1 MMFRHT
7 AARSGVSAPML
18 RRSRNKRGVSR
29 GSRARRA
36 QFLALEVLECRN
48 LLAQLTVIT
57 HGRMDQLFDTPNV
70 APEWAFDMASAINAR
85 DGFGYT
91 QTQIN
96 NSVVR
101 YDSTSNAAPAGGAA
115 GFLIFNWAEISDVDS
130 PGKADDDEVAGKLA
144 DLVRARFPTDNSP
157 LDIHFIGHSRGS
169 IVTLA
174 TINRLNN
181 ATDNAHIGTL
191 TMTTLDPQDY
201 GIPGV
206 NTEDVPLTK
215 PSNVDYAENY
225 YQYVFPL
232 GGGKIEG
239 ANVNE
244 NLSVRLALWDGRSV
258 SVGSEHLEVVDRY
271 YWSIDTNDAQ
281 AASYLRDDDLVAEQQ
296 QFMAENTANDR
307 QLRNLLFGPDPLDQ
321 AVQLLKDTAQDFA
334 QGVGTYFQS
343 ISTNLTA
350 AFDRMEVPVI
360 GDQLAQAV
368 EPMTTAL
375 KNFGADAQDVL
386 EDIIDF
392 AAADDGA
399 HLVEAVQGGIY
410 MLLGPGIDGLDKLTP
425 EARSVLEPIA
435 TAIDAIHLG
444 LLLDGPDLGDDI
456 SPSDIVI
463 TFGNDIGN
471 VENVTDPF
479 WAQVDFRLGQFMT
492 VDLPKFDL
500 GLGSLTEFISNS
512 ADAAKMQTFLNDF
525 GFAITSDT
533 GLRANL
539 RWDLRFGA
547 GVSALPSQRF
557 YLNSAAT
564 TSGLDTGDPI
574 EELRAS
580 ITVFAVP
587 PNESETFAEAIF
599 DETTTENLRTN
610 ISLGLMQAEIS
621 DGTPEVIKIT
631 AAEGLD
637 VQVLDL
643 LQDFSGEFDI
653 VINDSETI
661 HIDYDPPGEET
672 LPTFLLG
679 LNAKLIEH
687 YNTPIPPLSFTLDF
701 GSIHRAAN
709 PDVPTTPSL
718 VLVAH
723 DSDIHHLSIIGAEEY
738 KFLAVQHEDVRSKNL
753 GFGNNTASTVA
764 GNTQRL
770 TASSD
775 APAEGVTLEKPDFVL
790 WIGGQR
796 ELQNGVLVTTG
807 ATPVV
812 VAESLDADVSTLT
825 GLAASLALL
834 NEVDGLEGLRSA
846 AEGLIQ
852 NLVGTTSSFDPKT
865 VTVELQNDKLV
876 LVSHAVGGLTAAP
889 LITITYHSIE
899 PTKLTLVAG
908 IDITD
913 PNYNELS
920 EDADDQRTYNR
931 LTKAEISANDFFDVF
946 VPVLKGEAQ
955 VRLHVDTNADNITG
969 FLEQNLGLGEG
980 AISLPRI
987 GFDFKLDAAIDFT
1000 TLFAGDPEADDI
1012 FVIDT
1017 LQFDNVTL
1025 DVSQLLQSIVVPLAQ
1040 AAVGVVEPVLDVIG
1054 HSADDVDALLN
1065 KRLPVISD
1073 IVGEDVTVK
1082 DVLAGLNIDDDIEA
1096 LIDTLQQA
1104 DELGTTVSNFVNSQ
1118 EFRDAVGASGN
1129 FSLGGW
1135 ELVMNPD
1142 SPLYFP
1148 RTELPVPIDFAYAVG
1163 SASEL
1168 GLESFTHVFT
1178 AFDKYTPAGFKID
1191 LLGPKT
1197 ILNMAIGKPFNIVSY
1212 GLPKIDAD
1220 AEASFGFEFQDLS
1233 VDIAGD
1239 AAFNSNLRLVYD
1251 SYGLAQIVSAFRS
1264 GAKPDWTDLIDGFAI
1279 QNDPDGYELGGH
1291 VGFEGS
1297 GQIGPIL
1304 GTNLDGS
1311 TYVAFQ
1317 AAASIDLYA
1326 ELGLELVDPNNDGKF
1341 RLDEIADLTD
1351 NFSEPQ
1357 NLFCMF
1363 DIQGSFSVNVSGS
1376 ATVLGVDL
1384 GSGEM
1389 GLSTGDFSLQDL
1401 LSSAFGICTDDRTP
1415 ILAEA
1420 ITEDGQS
1427 VLRLNTGP
1435 FATARLNGDTSDNTP
1450 DPFTHII
1457 ESNGGA
1463 ILIDESGEQLVFTA
1477 PDASGVYG
1485 SPEDDDTTLK
1495 KVNGLFER
1503 EFRGGTVHKF
1513 NSNNAIREIDNG
1525 LSAGVTYEYDT
1536 QGRLKKINHSDGTV
1550 SNYYPDIRLTVTT
1563 GSGGVLVS
1571 GYGVTDQVYVGNFA
1585 KIVATGSGYND
1596 TFDLSGVV
1604 GIPVEID
1611 GLGGNDILKGGS
1623 AADILI
1629 GGPGDD
1635 TLQGNAGNDTLIA
1648 GSGSNTVTDGLGD
1661 DTVDLSDN
1669 AVGFVLITGGGND
1682 TVYGSPFA
1690 DTISAPTGSTNNFH
1704 FEGGAGNDILT
1715 SGGGNDLLAGDD
1727 GDDQLTAGAGNDTLT
1742 GGFGNDAL
1750 DGGAGNDTLSGG
1762 QGNDSLFGG
1771 TGTDSLSAAQ
1781 GDDLLIAGLRDSLV
1795 DAGSGDDYLIF
1806 RVDEFAHSG
1815 TLTNFSYDEAGQ
1827 AAINYLNAETLEVQ
1841 LGNGSG
1847 AAFQTAN
1854 NYVLNISGPTLP
1866 ITQIVGGTGSD
1877 LITISNLPANARKLL
1892 ITLGNGD
1899 DRVTVLDTQR
1909 ALDLRGGN
1917 DGSNGDE
1924 LIIDRSTDSVSRS
1937 GTLSAT
1943 QITGLGLS
1951 TIDYNSFAKLTILL
1965 GLGFD
1970 QFTIQNTAAT
1980 TATTIAGGGGDD
1992 TVQIQ
1997 HVSGSTIV
2005 NGNAGFDTATVII
2018 PGNPNQVA
2026 LADYSQ
2032 LTFSIET
2039 LEVDNRAN
2047 TTTSA
2052 NWIYNSGKIYVGVAP
2067 TAVQVLDTLGAD
2079 TTRFLGGGGNGDT
2092 LTVQDDVNLP
2102 QTIAIDASNVDIQE
2116 GANVLSFQ
2124 QSLAFTGY
2132 TYSATVDG
2140 LDGVEDT
2147 VFSPDGLYVYAI
2159 AKLDDS
2165 VTVFRRTSSN
2175 RLDFVQILKD
2185 GQFGVDG
2192 LNAPSDIVISPDSE
2206 GRYVY
2211 VSSLDDQSVATFER
2225 IPETGR
2231 LVYRGKFDEPENQD
2245 VYQLAISPTNSNLYA
2260 ATKDAL
2266 LRLVRD
2272 TQTGLLTLGQKVDY
2286 GFFDP
2291 NGLAVGTDG
2300 ADVFASSAA
2309 GMRHWHLTSG
2319 GGLPASITT
2328 SNLARA
2334 YYDLSTAANHQVSA
2348 VYDGGVSTFNYG
2360 ATLGVPTNTPHVNN
2374 TNRALGTAIAVDADD
2389 ENRVIASFDKT
2400 SVDPSATTYTLRL
2413 LSIYAE
2419 GAGQDLTEGNIF
2431 TPGWELYATVNGIRR
2446 GSIFSDFAS
2455 DGTTKSLNIDINV
2468 TSDVTLE
2475 FWEDDGTTGD
2485 DQLVSTTISVPFSP
2499 GNYSSYMD
2507 FRVSDSGVVEGY
2519 AKLSFQ
2525 VITNTTTTPTTQPIA
2540 IFDRNGSSLD
2550 ADPSLVTSGTVNKFE
2565 SLSVSPTSGDF
2576 VGTNSAGDLLTL
2588 FGDSTTA
2595 GASQLLTT
2603 VRDGALQTDIVIP
2616 AQPGNDD
2623 VQTVVSYDGSH
2634 AYSISAKYGTIAV
2647 YARNTSTGL
2656 LGNLVQVIPA
2666 GLLAGASIAIPPPI
2680 TRNSLSAPDFVYV
2693 TNPAEDSLLV
2703 YQRNNAFGTV
2713 NFGKLTL
2720 VQVLTD
2726 GVGDI
2731 DGLAG
2736 AGRIVISDDVTPRV
2750 YVAGQDDNAIAVFTM
2765 NETDGHLSFVEA
2777 FRHADLQNPTSL
2789 ALTTTPLVFGV
2800 TLNPFLY
2807 VTSVG
2812 NDSVVVLNRGTNLSH
2827 AQTVSNGAGGVT
2839 AITEPSALVISHD
2852 PLQLYLYV
2860 ASPVD
2865 NAISVFEREVITGA
2879 LTLRQVIREGAD
2891 GVSGIAGVTSLAIN
2905 PDSTHLI
2912 ATSGTD
2918 TLAVFQIASGQLTI
2932 VQRVRDGANLVQGI
2946 DHPQSALFVGD
2957 DVYVS
2962 SGGPEV
2968 GAGGIARFDF
2978 DRFQAPG
2985 NHYHVEYSGMEALTV
3000 QSAAQPDLV
3009 HAGEIAIPFTLNT
3022 LGGSDTV
3029 NLRNTPAGTTTSVAL
3044 GDGSDTLTLLTT
3056 GTGSTT
3062 TIHGNDGDD
3071 SISIFATAA
3080 SASTVVSGDLG
3091 SDTFEV
3097 KGGRLL
3103 SGVTISGGDPAAPT
3117 LPGDTL
3123 IFDAQTFAATPLAPP
3138 LPAGFVRV
3146 NDPSRTFG
3154 VAYNTLETII
3164 IISSPL
3170 ANAGGPYTIGEGQS
3184 LTLSGVSSQ
3193 APAGHGNV
3201 TYRWSIGAYQGI
3213 ADTVSPTISW
3223 AELQAAGIVDNGIY
3237 QVSLTV
3243 TSELNGVT
3251 YSDTATAP
3259 LTISNVA
3266 PTLSIV
3272 GAAQAEANQPYQ
3284 ITLNGTDPGADAID
3298 TWQINWG
3305 DGSPVETV
3313 YGQPANAIHTY
3324 STTGAKVISVVARD
3338 EDGQYAPITK
3348 PVNVTTGRFI
3358 RGNSTVNEG
3367 QSYILTLA
3375 NPSQAAISSWT
3386 IHWGDGT
3393 VSTVSGGA
3401 TSITHAYADEGSYQ
3415 VLATTTT
3422 GTKLSS
3428 VPGAVHVSV
3437 RNVAPVIQST
3447 LVNSPT
3453 NQGAITQFVI
3463 AAKDAGIRDTLTY
3476 EFDFDNDG
3484 QFEVESPNGNLGHVF
3499 NQVGSL
3505 QIGVRVRDNDGA
3517 VSDAA
3522 MIAVQV
3528 RNVAPTIQAVD
3539 VGSAL
3544 EGFLVQLDVS
3554 ATDPGAASDP
3564 LTYEFDFDNNGTYE
3578 VSSGASAAS
3587 HVFPD
3592 NGVYPIRIR
3601 VHDQN
3606 NGQATRTVNVSVA
3619 NVAPYFTQGFATGR
3633 NLEGSPVVLTVDG
3646 SDIAGELD
3654 PLTYAFDFDNDG
3666 TYDVTNNTSGSV
3678 THTFADDSA
3687 NRPNGVFVVPVRIT
3701 DGDGGETFTTIEV
3714 NVQNVAPTIALS
3726 GAAIATEG
3734 ETYTLNLGAVTD
3746 PGADQVRRYIVR
3758 WGDGRTDT
3766 YTAAGP
3772 VTHVFNQYFGEH
3784 TIRVQLVD
3792 EDGTHPSAGEF
3803 HVVVVGYD
3811 FGDAPASYGTTGANA
3826 ARHFAGINGPGPI
3839 LGSSRDNERTGQP
3852 TANADGD
3859 DALNTDDEAGVTLP
3873 LQLIR
3878 RLGATFIVNASAPG
3892 KLDAWIDFNLNGTFD
3907 VDERV
3912 ASGLQVN
3919 AGNNSLL
3926 VQVPEGTTAGTTYAR
3941 FRISSA
3947 GVNSPT
3953 GFAADGEVEDYA
3965 LSLVQPAA
3973 RSAGTFADPQNPGQ
3987 NVLIINGTSGNDAI
4001 VVRKTSTT
4009 QVTVYTAPNVSIGSY
4024 AISSFDRI
4032 AVFAQ
4037 AGNDS
4042 VVIESPI
4049 DKPTVLYGDA
4059 GNDSIS
4065 GGAGPDQIFG
4075 GTGLDSLAG
4084 NAGDD
4089 VFMGGIEPDSV
4100 SGGAGFDRLIAT
4112 GSGVFAVTNSSLKI
4126 GTVNNL
4132 FSTIEKLELTGSN
4145 GADSFL
4151 FTDFTLQA
4159 SVDGGGGMNTIG
4171 YSGKGN
4177 VTLTPTTMT
4186 ATAGTTVAVIAH
4198 RNIDNAQLTGDTG
4211 ANTFDLTAWPFAAT
4225 LAGGAGTAI
4234 DTFLVDGDVNYTLTD
4249 VLLLRP
4255 SQALLRVSGFENAVL
4270 NGGASDNVFDVSGW
4284 NTKATLNG
4292 GGGTDQL
4299 VAVSNTNFT
4308 LTNTSLT
4315 RAATNVFTLSSIESA
4330 QLVGGAGNNVLNASG
4345 FAGEVKLDGGAGND
4359 TLTSGSGIALLLG
4372 GTGNDILRAGSGRA
4386 LMIGGLGVDSL
4397 TGGSNDDLLIDG
4409 QTAHDANALAL
4420 ALLLAEWAS
4429 ANSYADRVAHLT
4441 GTAGG
4446 LNGSTHL
4453 GGANVLH
4460 DTSVDILLGGAGA
4473 DLFFA
4478 KLTNPAKDLLND
4490 KANSETAQ

>member
-1 MMFRHT
+1 MMPRLP
-7 AARSGVSAPML
+7 AGRSSVNASHFKKH
-18 RRSRNKRGVSR
+18 RNKRGISR

-36 QFLALEVLECRN
+36 QFLALETLECRN

-57 HGRMDQLFDTPNV
+57 HGRMDQIFDTPDV

-85 DGFGYT
+85 DGLGYS

-101 YDSTSNAAPAGGAA
+101 YDATSNAAPSGGAA
-115 GFLIFNWAEISDVDS
+115 DFLIFNWAEISDVDS
-130 PGKADDDEVAGKLA
+130 PGRADDDEVAGKLA
-144 DLVRARFPTDNSP
+144 SLVRARFPADNSP
-157 LDIHFIGHSRGS
+157 LDLHFIGHSRGS

-181 ATDNAHIGTL
+181 AADNAHIGTL

-206 NTEDVPLTK
+206 NTEDVSLKK
-215 PSNVDYAENY
+215 PPNVDYAENY

-232 GGGKIEG
+232 GGGKIDG

-258 SVGSEHLEVVDRY
+258 TVGSEHLEVVDRY

-281 AASYLRDDDLVAEQQ
+281 AASYLRDDDLVAQEQE
-296 QFMAENTANDR
+296 FMAENTANDR
-307 QLRNLLFGPDPLDQ
+307 QLRALLFGPDPLDQ
-321 AVQLLKDTAQDFA
+321 ALQLLKDTAQDFA
-334 QGVGTYFQS
+334 QGVGQYFQS
-343 ISTNLTA
+343 VSTELTA

-368 EPMTTAL
+368 APMTTAL
-375 KNFGADAQDVL
+375 KSFGADAQDVL

-392 AAADDGA
+392 AAAGNGI
-399 HLVEAVQGGIY
+399 HLIEAVQGGIY
-410 MLLGPGIDGLDKLTP
+410 MLLGPGIEGLDKLTP
-425 EARSVLEPIA
+425 EARQVLEPIA

-444 LLLDGPDLGDDI
+444 LLIDGPDLGDDI

-463 TFGNDIGN
+463 TFGNDIGSFD
-471 VENVTDPF
+471 NVTDPF

-500 GLGSLTEFISNS
+500 GLGSLTEFISDS
-512 ADAAKMQTFLNDF
+512 ADAEKMQTFLNDF

-610 ISLGLMQAEIS
+610 ISLGLMQAEVT
-621 DGTPEVIKIT
+621 DGTPTVVKIT

-637 VQVLDL
+637 IQVIDL
-643 LQDFSGEFDI
+643 LQNFSGEFDI
-653 VINDSETI
+653 VVNESETI

-723 DSDIHHLSIIGAEEY
+723 DSDIHHLSIVGAEEY
-738 KFLAVQHEDVRSKNL
+738 KFLAVQHEDHRSKTL
-753 GFGNNTASTVA
+753 GFGNNTASTAA
-764 GNTQRL
+764 GTTQRL
-770 TASSD
+770 TASYD
-775 APAEGVTLEKPDFVL
+775 APADGVTLEKPEFVL

-796 ELQNGVLVTTG
+796 ELQNGVMVTTG

-812 VAESLDADVSTLT
+812 VAESLDADVSTLS

-852 NLVGTTSSFDPKT
+852 NLVGTTSSFDPET
-865 VTVELQNDKLV
+865 VTVELQNEKLV
-876 LVSHAVGGLTAAP
+876 LVSHAAGGLTTAP
-889 LITITYHSIE
+889 LLTITYHSVE

-908 IDITD
+908 IDVTD
-913 PNYNELS
+913 PNYNELI
-920 EDADDQRTYNR
+920 EDENDQRTYNR

-955 VRLHVDTNADNITG
+955 VRLHVDTNADHITG

-980 AISLPRI
+980 AISLPEI
-987 GFDFKLDAAIDFT
+987 GFDFRLDAAIDFT

-1073 IVGEDVTVK
+1073 IVGEDITVK
-1082 DVLAGLNIDDDIEA
+1082 DVLAGLDIDDDIEA
-1096 LIDTLQQA
+1096 LIDTLQEA

-1118 EFRDAVGASGN
+1118 EFRDAVGASGD

-1148 RTELPVPIDFAYAVG
+1148 RTEVPVPIDFAYAIG
-1163 SASEL
+1163 SASEI

-1178 AFDKYTPAGFKID
+1178 AFDTYTPAGFKID
-1191 LLGPKT
+1191 LFGPKT

-1220 AEASFGFEFQDLS
+1220 AEASFGFEFQDLT

-1239 AAFNSNLRLVYD
+1239 ASFNSNLRLVYD

-1291 VGFEGS
+1291 VGFAGS

-1304 GTNLDGS
+1304 GTNIDGS
-1311 TYVAFQ
+1311 TYVAFE

-1341 RLDEIADLTD
+1341 RLDEIAELTD

-1363 DIQGSFSVNVSGS
+1363 DIQAAFSVNVSGS

-1401 LSSAFGICTDDRTP
+1401 LSSSFGICTDDRTP
-1415 ILAEA
+1415 ILAEE
-1420 ITEDGQS
+1420 IIEDGQT

-1463 ILIDESGEQLVFTA
+1463 ILINESGEQLVFTA

-1525 LSAGVTYEYDT
+1525 LSTGVTYEYDS
-1536 QGRLKKINHSDGTV
+1536 QGRLQKINHSDGTV

-1563 GSGGVLVS
+1563 GSGGVLIS
-1571 GYGVTDQVYVGNFA
+1571 GYGVTDQVYVGTFA

-1604 GIPVEID
+1604 GIPVEVD
-1611 GLGGNDILKGGS
+1611 GRGGNDILKGG
-1623 AADILI
+1623 AAGDILV
-1629 GGPGDD
+1629 GGAGDD
-1635 TLQGNAGNDTLIA
+1635 TLQGNAGNDMLFA
-1648 GSGSNTVTDGLGD
+1648 GGGSNTVTDGLGD

-1669 AVGFVLITGGGND
+1669 AIGFVLITGGGHD

-1690 DTISAPTGSTNNFH
+1690 DTISAPTGSTDNFH
-1704 FEGGAGNDILT
+1704 FVGGAGNDILT
-1715 SGGGNDLLAGDD
+1715 TGSGNDVLVGDD
-1727 GDDQLTAGAGNDTLT
+1727 GDDQLTADAGNDTLT
-1742 GGFGNDAL
+1742 GGFGNDLL
-1750 DGGAGNDTLSGG
+1750 DGGAGNDTLSGE
-1762 QGNDSLFGG
+1762 QGNDTLNGG
-1771 TGTDSLSAAQ
+1771 AGTDSLSAGQ
-1781 GDDLLIAGLRDSLV
+1781 GDDLLTSGLRDTLA
-1795 DAGSGDDYLIF
+1795 DAGSGDDHLIF

-1827 AAINYLNAETLEVQ
+1827 AAISYLNAESLEVQ
-1841 LGNGSG
+1841 FGNGSG
-1847 AAFQTAN
+1847 ASFQTTN

-1866 ITQIVGGTGSD
+1866 LTQVVGGTGSD
-1877 LITISNLPANARKLL
+1877 LVTVSNLPASAVQT
-1892 ITLGNGD
+1892 IISLGGGD
-1899 DRVTVLDTQR
+1899 DRVTILDTQR
-1909 ALDLRGGN
+1909 ALDIRGGD

-1924 LIIDRSTDSVSRS
+1924 LIIERSTDIVSRA
-1937 GTLSAT
+1937 GALNAT
-1943 QITGLGLS
+1943 QIIGLGLS
-1951 TIDYNSFAKLTILL
+1951 TINYDSFSKLTIRL

-1980 TATTIAGGGGDD
+1980 TDTTLEGGGGDD
-1992 TVQIQ
+1992 TVKIQ
-1997 HVSGSTIV
+1997 HVGGETIV
-2005 NGNAGFDTATVII
+2005 NGNAGFDTATVLI

-2026 LADYSQ
+2026 LADYAQ

-2039 LEVDNRAN
+2039 LEVDNREN
-2047 TTTSA
+2047 TTTST

-2067 TAVQVLDTLGAD
+2067 TAVQILDTLGAGK
-2079 TTRFLGGGGNGDT
+2079 TTFLGGGAIADT

-2102 QTIAIDASNVDIQE
+2102 QTIAINANSVEIQE

-2124 QSLAFTGY
+2124 QSLSFTGY
-2132 TYSATVDG
+2132 TYTATVDG

-2159 AKLDDS
+2159 AKVDKS
-2165 VTVFRRTSSN
+2165 VTVFRRTSNN
-2175 RLDFVQILKD
+2175 RLDFVQIMKD

-2192 LNAPSDIVISPDSE
+2192 LDLPTDIVISPDAA
-2206 GRYVY
+2206 GRFVY
-2211 VSSLDDQSVATFER
+2211 ISSLDDHSVATFER

-2231 LVYRGKFDEPENQD
+2231 LVYRGKFVDPDNQEI
-2245 VYQLAISPTNSNLYA
+2245 YNLAISPTTANLYV
-2260 ATKDAL
+2260 ATKDSL

-2286 GFFDP
+2286 GLFEP

-2300 ADVFASSAA
+2300 ADVFASSST
-2309 GMRHWHLTSG
+2309 GMRQWHLTSG
-2319 GGLPASITT
+2319 GNLPTAITSST
-2328 SNLARA
+2328 LTRA

-2348 VYDGGVSTFNYG
+2348 VFDGGVATFNYG
-2360 ATLGVPTNTPHVNN
+2360 ATLGSPTNTAHVNS
-2374 TNRALGTAIAVDADD
+2374 TNKALGTAIAVDADD
-2389 ENRVIASFDKT
+2389 ENRIVASFDKT

-2431 TPGWELYATVNGIRR
+2431 TPGWELYAKVNGSRR
-2446 GSIFSDFAS
+2446 GSIFEDFAS
-2455 DGTTKSLNIDINV
+2455 DGTTKSLNININV
-2468 TSDVTLE
+2468 TSAVTLE
-2475 FWEDDGTTGD
+2475 LWEDDGSSGD
-2485 DQLVSTTISVPFSP
+2485 DLLVSTTISVPFSP
-2499 GNYSSYMD
+2499 GNYSSYMEINV
-2507 FRVSDSGVVEGY
+2507 RDSGVIEGY

-2525 VITNTTTTPTTQPIA
+2525 VITNTTSTPTTQPIA
-2540 IFDRNGSSLD
+2540 IFDRNGSALD
-2550 ADPSLVTSGTVNKFE
+2550 PDPALVTSGTVNKFE
-2565 SLSVSPTSGDF
+2565 SLTVSGTSGDF
-2576 VGTNSAGDLLTL
+2576 VGTNSGSDLLSL
-2588 FGDSTTA
+2588 FGDSTT

-2623 VQTVVSYDGSH
+2623 VQTVVSYDGRH
-2634 AYSISAKYGTIAV
+2634 AYAISAKYGTIAV
-2647 YARNTSTGL
+2647 YSRNTTTGQ
-2656 LGNLVQVIPA
+2656 LGSLVQVIPA
-2666 GLLAGASIAIPPPI
+2666 GLLAGASIAVPPPI
-2680 TRNSLSAPDFVYV
+2680 TRNAAAARDFVYI

-2703 YQRNNAFGTV
+2703 YERNNTLGSATFGR
-2713 NFGKLTL
+2713 LTL

-2726 GVGDI
+2726 GLGGI

-2736 AGRIVISDDVTPRV
+2736 AGRIVISEDFTPRV
-2750 YVAGQDDNAIAVFTM
+2750 YVAGQDENAIAVFSM
-2765 NETDGHLSFVEA
+2765 NETDGHLTFVEA
-2777 FRHADLQNPTSL
+2777 FRHADLQNPSSL
-2789 ALTTTPLVFGV
+2789 ALITTPSMIGIFLD
-2800 TLNPFLY
+2800 PFLY
-2807 VTSVG
+2807 VTNADNNG
-2812 NDSVVVLNRGTNLSH
+2812 VVVLSRGGSLSH
-2827 AQTVSNGAGGVT
+2827 VQTIANGTGGVT
-2839 AITEPSALVISHD
+2839 AITQPSAIAISHD
-2852 PLQLYLYV
+2852 PLQLYVYV

-2865 NAISVFEREVITGA
+2865 NTISVFEREVITGA
-2879 LTLRQVIREGAD
+2879 LTLKRVIREGVD

-2905 PDSTHLI
+2905 LESTHLI

-2918 TLAVFQIASGQLTI
+2918 TLAIFQIQSDQLTI

-2946 DHPQSALFVGD
+2946 DHPQSVIFFIN

-2962 SGGPEV
+2962 SGGPEI
-2968 GAGGIARFDF
+2968 GSGGIAYFDF

-2985 NHYHVEYSGMEALTV
+2985 NHYLVEYSGMEALTV
-3000 QSAAQPDLV
+3000 QSANQADLV
-3009 HAGEIAIPFTLNT
+3009 NAGEITIPFTLNT
-3022 LGGSDTV
+3022 LGSADTV
-3029 NLRNTPAGTTTSVAL
+3029 NLRNTPAGTTTNVSL
-3044 GDGSDTLTLLTT
+3044 GDGSDILSLLTT
-3056 GTGSTT
+3056 GAGSTT

-3071 SISIFATAA
+3071 SFSIFATAA
-3080 SASTVVSGDLG
+3080 NASTSISGDLG

-3103 SGVTISGGDPAAPT
+3103 SSISVTGSDPAAPT

-3123 IFDAQTFAATPLAPP
+3123 MFDAQTFAATPVSPP

-3154 VAYNTLETII
+3154 VNYTTLETII
-3164 IISSPL
+3164 VISSPL

-3184 LTLSGVSSQ
+3184 LTLSGVGSQ
-3193 APAGHGNV
+3193 APAGHSNV
-3201 TYRWSIGAYQGI
+3201 SYRWSIGTSQGI
-3213 ADTVSPTISW
+3213 ADTVSPTITW
-3223 AELQAAGIVDNGIY
+3223 AELQAAGVVDDGLY
-3237 QVSLTV
+3237 QVALTV
-3243 TSELNGVT
+3243 TSDLNGIT
-3251 YSDTATAP
+3251 YSDTATTP
-3259 LTISNVA
+3259 LTITNVA
-3266 PTLSIV
+3266 PTLSITGSNKV
-3272 GAAQAEANQPYQ
+3272 EANQPYQ
-3284 ITLNGTDPGADAID
+3284 ISLSGTDPGADAID
-3298 TWQINWG
+3298 VWQINWG

-3313 YGQPANAIHTY
+3313 YGQPANAIHNYT
-3324 STTGAKVISVVARD
+3324 TTGTKLISIVARD

-3348 PVNVTTGRFI
+3348 SVSVTTGRFI
-3358 RGNSTVNEG
+3358 RGNATVNEG
-3367 QSYILTLA
+3367 QTYTLTLA
-3375 NPSQAAISSWT
+3375 NPSQAVISSWT

-3401 TSITHAYADEGSYQ
+3401 TAATHAYADEGSYQ
-3415 VLATTTT
+3415 ILATTAT
-3422 GTKLSS
+3422 GNQLSA
-3428 VPGAVHVSV
+3428 VPGTVQVSV
-3437 RNVAPVIQST
+3437 RNVAPVIQSAAVT
-3447 LVNSPT
+3447 SPV
-3453 NQGAITQFVI
+3453 NQGAATQFVI
-3463 AAKDAGIRDTLTY
+3463 AATDAGTRDKLTY
-3476 EFDFDNDG
+3476 DFDFDDNG
-3484 QFEVESPNGNLGHVF
+3484 QFEFESATGSLNRVF
-3499 NQVGSL
+3499 AQVGSFP
-3505 QIGVRVRDNDGA
+3505 IAIRVRDEDGGLSS
-3517 VSDAA
+3517 VSQ
-3522 MIAVQV
+3522 ITVQV
-3528 RNVAPTIQAVD
+3528 RNVAPTIQRVE

-3544 EGFLVQLDVS
+3544 EGFLVRLEVS
-3554 ATDPGAASDP
+3554 ASDP
-3564 LTYEFDFDNNGTYE
+3564 GGDSDPLMYEFDFDNDGTYE
-3578 VSSGASAAS
+3578 VSSSATAAS

-3592 NGVYPIRIR
+3592 NGTYPVR
-3601 VHDQN
+3601 VRVLDQN
-3606 NGQATRTVNVSVA
+3606 NGQATSTVNVAVA
-3619 NVAPYFTQGFATGR
+3619 NVAPYFTRGSAAGR
-3633 NLEGSPVVLTVDG
+3633 ILEGATAVLTVSG
-3646 SDIAGELD
+3646 SDIAGEFD

-3666 TYDVTNNTSGSV
+3666 TYDVTNNTTGSV
-3678 THTFADDSA
+3678 THTFVDDSA
-3687 NRPNGVFVVPVRIT
+3687 QEPKGVFVVPVRIT
-3701 DGDGGETFTTIEV
+3701 DGDGGETFTTIEL
-3714 NVQNVAPTIALS
+3714 NVQNVAPTITLS
-3726 GAAIATEG
+3726 GATIATEG
-3734 ETYTLNLGAVTD
+3734 ELYTLNLGLVTD
-3746 PGADQVRRYIVR
+3746 PGSDTVQRYVVH
-3758 WGDGRTDT
+3758 WGDGTEDT
-3766 YTAAGP
+3766 YTTAGP

-3784 TIRVQLVD
+3784 TIYVQLVD

-3803 HVVVVGYD
+3803 RVVVVGYD
-3811 FGDAPASYGTTGANA
+3811 FGDAPATYGTTGANA

-3839 LGSSRDNERTGQP
+3839 LGSSRDNERIGQP
-3852 TANADGD
+3852 SAGADGD
-3859 DALNTDDEAGVTLP
+3859 DTLNTDDEAGITLP
-3873 LQLIR
+3873 TQLIR
-3878 RLGATFIVNASAPG
+3878 RLGATFLVNASAPG

-3907 VDERV
+3907 ADERV
-3912 ASGLQVN
+3912 ASGLQVA
-3919 AGNNSLL
+3919 AGSNSLL
-3926 VQVPEGTTAGTTYAR
+3926 VPVPEGTTSGTTYAR

-3947 GVNSPT
+3947 GINSPSGT
-3953 GFAADGEVEDYA
+3953 AADGEVEDYA
-3965 LSLVQPAA
+3965 LSLVQPAT
-3973 RSAGTFADPQNPGQ
+3973 RTAGTYADPQNPGQ
-3987 NVLIINGTSGNDAI
+3987 NVLIISGTSGNDAI
-4001 VVRKTSTT
+4001 VVRKTSATH
-4009 QVTVYTAPNVSIGSY
+4009 VTVYIAPNVSIGAF

-4032 AVFAQ
+4032 AVFAL

-4042 VVIESPI
+4042 VAIESPI

-4065 GGAGPDQIFG
+4065 GGSGPDQIFG

-4089 VFMGGIEPDSV
+4089 VITGGVEPDSV

-4112 GSGVFAVTNSSLKI
+4112 GSGVFAVTNNSLKI

-4132 FSTIEKLELTGSN
+4132 FSTIEKLELTGST

-4159 SVDGGGGMNTIG
+4159 SVDGGSGLNTLG
-4171 YSGKGN
+4171 YTGKGN
-4177 VTLTPTTMT
+4177 VTLTPTTMV
-4186 ATAGTTVAVIAH
+4186 AGAGTTTALITH

-4211 ANTFDLTAWPFAAT
+4211 ANTFDLSTWPYAAT
-4225 LAGGAGTAI
+4225 LVGGAGTAI
-4234 DTFLVDGDVNYTLTD
+4234 DAFVVSGDVNYTLSD

-4255 SQALLRVSGFENAVL
+4255 SQGMLRLSGFENAIL
-4270 NGGASDNVFDVSGW
+4270 NGGSTNNTFVVSSW

-4299 VAVSNTNFT
+4299 IAVSNTNFT

-4315 RAATNVFTLSSIESA
+4315 RTASNVFTLSSIENA
-4330 QLVGGAGNNVLNASG
+4330 ELVGGASNNVLNASS
-4345 FAGEVKLDGGAGND
+4345 FSGEVKLDGGAGND
-4359 TLTSGSGIALLLG
+4359 TLTSGSGTALLLG
-4372 GTGNDILRAGSGRA
+4372 GAGNDILRAGAGRA
-4386 LMIGGLGVDSL
+4386 LLIGGLGVDNL

-4409 QTAHDANALAL
+4409 QTAHDANAIAL

-4453 GGANVLH
+4453 GGSNVLH
-4460 DTSVDILLGGAGA
+4460 DTSVDILLGGAGG

-4478 KLTNPAKDLLND
+4478 KLTNAAEDLLND
-4490 KANSETAQ
+4490 KANSELAF